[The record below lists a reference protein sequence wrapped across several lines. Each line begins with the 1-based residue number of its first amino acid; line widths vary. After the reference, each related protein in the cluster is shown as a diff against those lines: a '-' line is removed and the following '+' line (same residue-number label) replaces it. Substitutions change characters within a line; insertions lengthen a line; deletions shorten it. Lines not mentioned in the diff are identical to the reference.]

1 MYHGPIKP
9 AECRLLVS
17 RAELVCSFN
26 QGSARRPLRPQLLI
40 GMAIG
45 RELGLDVATVGDLR
59 YAILLNGALD
69 GAGYPPG
76 LFDAQIGLETR
87 IITVCDI
94 SIALTSDR
102 PCRACLDAL
111 CRVITA

>member
-1 MYHGPIKP
+1 MVRSNRPNAASSSAAP
-9 AECRLLVS
+9 S
-17 RAELVCSFN
+17 WCSFN

-76 LFDAQIGLETR
+76 LLGAQIGLETR

-94 SIALTSDR
+94 SIA
-102 PCRACLDAL
+102 PCAISPSR
-111 CRVITA
+111 